1 MPHPRQRGR
10 HGRVC
15 AYPEGPL
22 YVRLGTGART
32 CRMRVSTRPVSL
44 LAVKTGRLDSVRIHQ
59 EHQQDQVDLHLEVT
73 WNPAENLRTEIPAD
87 AAEKDAGDISVS
99 YDVTRDS
106 PRWH

>member
-1 MPHPRQRGR
+1 MDGFVHIRKAHCMFGWDW
-10 HGRVC
+10 
-15 AYPEGPL
+15 
-22 YVRLGTGART
+22 GAHLPDAGIY
-32 CRMRVSTRPVSL
+32 RPVSL

-73 WNPAENLRTEIPAD
+73 WNPAENLRTEIPAA

-99 YDVTRDS
+99 YGRHCDS